1 MIKAIGLF
9 SGGLDS
15 MLAIKLIKDQGIEVH
30 ALQFRLGFETLKIQ
44 RRMQHLEP
52 EVSEAEIEQQLG
64 LHIQHL
70 DVAAEFLRVVFDPQH
85 GYGSTLNPCI
95 DCKIFLL
102 KKAKE
107 YMETHGAHFVF
118 TGEVLGQRPMSQH
131 GETLR
136 HIEKASGLG
145 GYLLRPLSAQ
155 LFEPTIPEQQGW
167 VDRARLLGISGRSR
181 GVQVQLAEHY
191 QFRYHQPAGGCLLT
205 DPNFEIRLQDL
216 MQHKPPEQ
224 ITGADIELLKLGRH
238 FRLSD
243 TLKVIVGRHEFDNK
257 LLEHHTAGRWSAT
270 VREYQGPLV
279 LIDGDPSE
287 QQLEQIAQ
295 IAVRYTKGRHAES
308 VNVDF
313 GRDHEQRMITV
324 IPDKNLN
331 IEQWRI
337 G

>member
-1 MIKAIGLF
+1 MIKAVGLF

-30 ALQFRLGFETLKIQ
+30 ALQFRLGFEMLKIQ
-44 RRMQHLEP
+44 RRVQHLEP
-52 EVSEAEIEQQLG
+52 EISETEIEQQLG
-64 LHIQHL
+64 LKIQHL

-85 GYGSTLNPCI
+85 GYGSTMNPCI

-107 YMETHGAHFVF
+107 YMETQDAHFVF

-131 GETLR
+131 RDTLR
-136 HIEKASGLG
+136 HIEKASGLV

-167 VDRARLLGISGRSR
+167 VDRARFLGISGRSR
-181 GVQVQLAEHY
+181 VVQVQLAEQY

-216 MQHKPPEQ
+216 MQHKLQEQ
-224 ITGADIELLKLGRH
+224 IMVADIELLKLGRH
-238 FRLSD
+238 FRLSE
-243 TLKVIVGRHEFDNK
+243 TLKVIVGRHEFDNN
-257 LLEHHTAGRWSAT
+257 LLEHHTAGRWHAT

-279 LIDGDPSE
+279 LIDGDPSD
-287 QQLEQIAQ
+287 QQFEQIAQ
-295 IAVRYTKGRHAES
+295 IAVRYTKGKHAEL

-313 GRDHEQRMITV
+313 CRDEEQRMLTV
-324 IPDKNLN
+324 IPDKSLN